1 MPTTLLDIWSVARQ
15 RASGDA
21 SGGSFALTQAR
32 RSWFDTAATVAGG
45 SRERCTAAA
54 LVAARGSG
62 RDDALVLGTAS
73 HALDFDDVCMLATC
87 HPSAPVVT
95 ALLAVLPA
103 ATRRRPE
110 LRLDQ
115 VLSAYLIGTEVI
127 LRLGERLGFRHY
139 GLGFH
144 ATATLGVVGAAAA
157 CAQVMG
163 LRPDEARAA
172 LAIAASSASGLRANF
187 GTDVK
192 PLHVGFAASAG
203 LRAVLLAE
211 AGAIGS
217 DDVWGDKGFDLAF
230 NGGGPVDDTRW
241 TPETP
246 WAIESPGFEH
256 KRFPSCYL
264 SHRLIAGVLVA
275 RERLPAAAREG
286 AVAIDVE
293 VPKTGLSALKYP
305 SPSTGLEGKFSGP
318 YCAATAWLDGH
329 VRLASFTDEAVR
341 RPAIAQLMTAT
352 TVRERTGA
360 DERLDTSPVTVR
372 VRAGGHDESVVVDW
386 APGSP
391 ADPMT
396 TADLAAKWSDCAQH
410 AGVDAPL
417 SVAVTLLDAP
427 GASLASDVL
436 GPLRKAL
443 LAVTGADQVIA

>member
-1 MPTTLLDIWSVARQ
+1 MLDDAMPTSLLDVWSVARE
-15 RASGDA
+15 RTGGESSASEG
-21 SGGSFALTQAR
+21 ALTRAR
-32 RSWFDTAATVAGG
+32 RSWFDTAATILGG

-54 LVAARGSG
+54 VAASHGS
-62 RDDALVLGTAS
+62 DDALVLGTAS

-87 HPSAPVVT
+87 HPSAPVVA
-95 ALLAVLPA
+95 ALLAMLPA

-110 LRLDQ
+110 LRLGE
-115 VLSAYLIGTEVI
+115 VLSAYLVGTEVI

-144 ATATLGVVGAAAA
+144 ATGTLGVIGAAAA
-157 CAQVMG
+157 CAKVMS
-163 LRPDEARAA
+163 LKPHDARAS

-203 LRAVLLAE
+203 VRAVLLAE

-217 DDVWGDKGFDLAF
+217 DDVWGDQGFDLAF
-230 NGGGPVDDTRW
+230 NGGEPVDDTRW
-241 TPETP
+241 TPATP

-264 SHRLIAGVLVA
+264 SHRLIAGLLVL
-275 RERLPAAAREG
+275 RDRFPPAAREG
-286 AVAIDVE
+286 AVAIDIE

-305 SPSTGLEGKFSGP
+305 SPITGLEGKFSGP
-318 YCAATAWLDGH
+318 YCAATTWLDGQ

-341 RPAIAQLMTAT
+341 RPAIGRLMSAT
-352 TVRERTGA
+352 TVHERTGA

-372 VRAGGHDESVVVDW
+372 VRAGEREEAIVVDW

-410 AGVDAPL
+410 AGIDAPASL
-417 SVAVTLLDAP
+417 PATLLDAP
-427 GASLASDVL
+427 AASLATDVL
-436 GPLRKAL
+436 GPLRKLL
-443 LAVTGADQVIA
+443 LAATGAS